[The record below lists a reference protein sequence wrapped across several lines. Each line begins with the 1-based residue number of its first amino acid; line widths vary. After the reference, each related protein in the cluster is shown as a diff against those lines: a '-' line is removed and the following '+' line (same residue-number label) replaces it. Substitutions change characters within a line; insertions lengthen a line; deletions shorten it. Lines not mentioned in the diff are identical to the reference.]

1 MISVESIIA
10 AISGLRL
17 AWMQDAVQQPN
28 VEHAAFAY
36 GQAAGRD
43 QAASLILEKI
53 DEMLAA
59 DDKEDED
66 GS

>member
-1 MISVESIIA
+1 MISIESVIA
-10 AISGLRL
+10 AISGLRS

-28 VEHAAFAY
+28 AEHAAFAY

-43 QAASLILEKI
+43 QAASLILEKLG
-53 DEMLAA
+53 EMLA